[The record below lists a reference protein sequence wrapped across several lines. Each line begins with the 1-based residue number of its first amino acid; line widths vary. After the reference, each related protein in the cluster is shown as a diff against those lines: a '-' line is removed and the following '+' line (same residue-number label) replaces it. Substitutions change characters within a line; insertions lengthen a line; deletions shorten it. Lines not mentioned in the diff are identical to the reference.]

1 MTVLFVVFP
10 LAVLLSGLAA
20 AAFVW
25 ATGRG
30 QFDDLD
36 TPAVRLL
43 CDDLAEKSP
52 KTPAPRK
59 EEEP

>member
-20 AAFVW
+20 AAFIW

-43 CDDLAEKSP
+43 CDDLAERRAEAQDP
-52 KTPAPRK
+52 PHGERP
-59 EEEP
+59 

>member
-43 CDDLAEKSP
+43 CDDLAEGHS
-52 KTPAPRK
+52 KTPKPGNG
-59 EEEP
+59 EGP

>member
-20 AAFVW
+20 AAFIW

-43 CDDLAEKSP
+43 CDDLSEGRPKSP
-52 KTPAPRK
+52 PATPGERP
-59 EEEP
+59 

>member
-10 LAVLLSGLAA
+10 LAILLSGLAA
-20 AAFVW
+20 AAFIW

-43 CDDLAEKSP
+43 CDDLSEGRSKPIEPSKGAEP
-52 KTPAPRK
+52 
-59 EEEP
+59 

>member
-1 MTVLFVVFP
+1 MTVLFIVFP

-20 AAFVW
+20 LAFIW

-43 CDDLAEKSP
+43 CDDLSEGCTKTASQRNGEKP
-52 KTPAPRK
+52 
-59 EEEP
+59 

>member
-20 AAFVW
+20 AAFIW

-43 CDDLAEKSP
+43 CDDLEERSSHIRTP
-52 KTPAPRK
+52 KAGDGP
-59 EEEP
+59 

>member
-1 MTVLFVVFP
+1 VTVLFVVFP
-10 LAVLLSGLAA
+10 LAVLLSALAA
-20 AAFVW
+20 VAFIW

-43 CDDLAEKSP
+43 CDDLAARRNPSASKP
-52 KTPAPRK
+52 DGDPP
-59 EEEP
+59 

>member
-20 AAFVW
+20 AAFIW

-43 CDDLAEKSP
+43 CDDLSEEPSE
-52 KTPAPRK
+52 TPAHRK
-59 EEEP
+59 GETP